1 MKYLKMFEN
10 FDNNKPVIDA
20 LNDIIDCVKSGKKLS
35 SELNGETLID
45 LHDNCDGKDVR
56 TILKAASDIISDE
69 IKGTVVDLSTIQQL
83 DTKKIESLIDVLQ
96 NKK

>member
-1 MKYLKMFEN
+1 MFEN

-35 SELNGETLID
+35 SKLNGGTLID
-45 LHDNCDGKDVR
+45 LHDKCDGDVR

-69 IKGTVVDLSTIQQL
+69 IEGTVVDLRTIQQL
-83 DTKKIESLIDVLQ
+83 DTKKIQSLIDVLQ

>member
-1 MKYLKMFEN
+1 MFEN

-20 LNDIIDCVKSGKKLS
+20 LNDIIDCIKSGKKLS
-35 SELNGETLID
+35 SKLNGGTLID
-45 LHDNCDGKDVR
+45 LHDNCDGEDVR

-69 IKGTVVDLSTIQQL
+69 IEGTVVDLITIQQL
-83 DTKKIESLIDVLQ
+83 DTKKIQSLIDVLK

>member
-20 LNDIIDCVKSGKKLS
+20 LKDIISCVETGKKLS
-35 SELNGETLID
+35 SKLNGGTLID
-45 LHDNCDGKDVR
+45 LHDKCESEDVR
-56 TILKAASDIISDE
+56 TILKASSDIISDE
-69 IKGTVVDLSTIQQL
+69 IEGTQIDLKHISQL
-83 DTKKIESLIDVLQ
+83 NVENIKSLIDVLQ

>member
-35 SELNGETLID
+35 SKLNGGTLRD
-45 LHDNCDGKDVR
+45 LHDKCDGEDVR

-69 IKGTVVDLSTIQQL
+69 IKGTVVDLRTIQQL